1 MIGAQGGCKKCKAAI
16 KDLKLNGI
24 KASGKTPGLHH
35 KYAGKYAVL
44 GKSQVEQHHKAV
56 AEVKPK
62 SLVKKEAKLKTHHN
76 MTKKEL
82 LQVIKELEKEKGD
95 QEDQMHAFVNEAMCV
110 FRGWCVCLRFLLPLG
125 VLLGIILL
133 LFNLFR

>member
-1 MIGAQGGCKKCKAAI
+1 M
-16 KDLKLNGI
+16 
-24 KASGKTPGLHH
+24 
-35 KYAGKYAVL
+35 AGKYAL
-44 GKSQVEQHHKAV
+44 LSNSKCEQHHKAV

-110 FRGWCVCLRFLLPLG
+110 FRGWCVCLRFLLPFG